1 MLVLGTWWEEFM
13 ALPGI
18 FSLLT
23 LFIGSWFIILGE
35 VLKRLFRLELL
46 IGAFFLSRLSLT
58 IFDGPPFE
66 EDWEAGF
73 PWLLATDWDLL
84 LGESTLLPFPLPT
97 EWSLLDIYVM
107 LAFFLDWSISVWI
120 CFIFVSTF
128 LSLFFEERMFLLRF

>member
-1 MLVLGTWWEEFM
+1 M

-66 EDWEAGF
+66 ED
-73 PWLLATDWDLL
+73 
-84 LGESTLLPFPLPT
+84 
-97 EWSLLDIYVM
+97 
-107 LAFFLDWSISVWI
+107 
-120 CFIFVSTF
+120 
-128 LSLFFEERMFLLRF
+128 